1 MRYRW
6 FAHEDEKDEFG
17 EHVSRALWHDREE
30 GEKQEKGRFSIGKG
44 AGTFLAAAA
53 ACYALWSEDLQL
65 FLFSLAVLLYL
76 LHPLARGLGGK
87 RGTFLANFLKGFS
100 LALGWG
106 ILIWIFL

>member
-30 GEKQEKGRFSIGKG
+30 GDKQEKGRFSIGKG

-53 ACYALWSEDLQL
+53 ACSCSSFFFLWRYCFICSILWPGAWEGSGEL
-65 FLFSLAVLLYL
+65 FL
-76 LHPLARGLGGK
+76 P
-87 RGTFLANFLKGFS
+87 TF
-100 LALGWG
+100 
-106 ILIWIFL
+106 